1 MHDQKPS
8 GQQASGDKKSGWL
21 TIENARNLGLI
32 IASVAVTYAA
42 INTAQQATATRPAPA
57 APLAV
62 AAPAPSQPIPAQSP
76 APKPTGDSLESN
88 GRLDLGQDERSEAF
102 KEFLK
107 VKIDELNKAGP
118 VVYATEP
125 VAPEPLEAVV
135 SSAQA
140 PVAPQESPSLAAA
153 PQAVQQ
159 PASQEAHAPTGST
172 EPVKGTTS
180 KGFPMTTHPAPFVDA
195 VAKASLES
203 KRVAFAKSGQPG
215 VAKIGYNVDGSIMGE
230 SEKQEQIR
238 STLTNIPDEW
248 TIIYKAPQEK
258 VRLYV
263 FTDPSCPYCK
273 KLHRALPQLQ
283 QAGISVHYLMYPR
296 DMATVAVGQVSPTG
310 ENMRNIWCTPDQRA
324 AMDSAF
330 LGYRVPDADCA
341 ALPKSIHRT
350 PPPVPDHY
358 NMGQMFDVQG
368 TPTMFASNG
377 RSAKGFGEAQELI
390 SYLLR

>member
-1 MHDQKPS
+1 MHDQKSP
-8 GQQASGDKKSGWL
+8 GPQASGEKKFGWL
-21 TIENARNLGLI
+21 TIDNARNLGLI

-42 INTAQQATATRPAPA
+42 ITTGQKPAETAVPPAV
-57 APLAV
+57 PLAV
-62 AAPAPSQPIPAQSP
+62 EAVAPAQPIPPNPIAQ
-76 APKPTGDSLESN
+76 AAHGTSLDSN
-88 GRLDLGQDERSEAF
+88 GRLDIGADEHSAAF
-102 KEFLK
+102 KQFLQS
-107 VKIDELNKAGP
+107 KIDELDKAGP
-118 VVYATEP
+118 VVYAPEEGTSEP
-125 VAPEPLEAVV
+125 QQTLVTPTKASAPPLIPEP
-135 SSAQA
+135 
-140 PVAPQESPSLAAA
+140 LAAA
-153 PQAVQQ
+153 PQAAPQATLV
-159 PASQEAHAPTGST
+159 PTGSV
-172 EPVKGTTS
+172 EPIKGTNS
-180 KGFPMTTHPAPFVDA
+180 NGFPMTTHPAPFVD
-195 VAKASLES
+195 VIAKASLES

-263 FTDPSCPYCK
+263 FTDPSCPFCK
-273 KLHRALPQLQ
+273 KLHRALPHLQ

-296 DMATVAVGQVSPTG
+296 DMATVDVGQISPTG
-310 ENMRNIWCTPDQRA
+310 ENMRNIWCTLDQNA

-377 RSAKGFGEAQELI
+377 KSHKGFGEAQELI
-390 SYLLR
+390 DYLLR